1 MVKRRILEEIF
12 LSKKGIFYL
21 NNQTEIENYWKQFVK
36 EKGISATNYSAWSFG
51 DSKQMADELAELVV
65 KGDKTA
71 TTSAYDLYEI
81 GEKIPEVG
89 EYNMILDGNHHPI
102 CITQTKVAEIVP
114 FNFVSAEHA
123 YHEGEGDRTL
133 SYWRKV
139 HEDFFKR
146 EYADANKTFSEDIPC
161 LCEVFKVV

>member
-1 MVKRRILEEIF
+1 M
-12 LSKKGIFYL
+12 KK
-21 NNQTEIENYWKQFVK
+21 QSEIENYWQQFVK
-36 EKGISATNYSAWSFG
+36 EKEIDATNYSAWSFG
-51 DSKQMADELAELVV
+51 DTKQMADELAELVV

-71 TTSAYDLYEI
+71 TTSAYDLYETD
-81 GEKIPEVG
+81 EKIPEVG
-89 EYNMILDGNHHPI
+89 EYNIILDGNHQPI
-102 CITQTKVAEIVP
+102 CITQTEVVEVIP

-146 EYADANKTFSEDIPC
+146 EYADTSKTFSEDIPC
-161 LCEVFKVV
+161 LCEVFKVVYM